1 MKILS
6 DHNVQDTFKIADRAY
21 IIDEGEILIKGNPKD
36 IASDEMAKE
45 KFLGKSFKLG
55 DEVEVS

>member
-1 MKILS
+1 
-6 DHNVQDTFKIADRAY
+6 VQDTFKIADRAY
-21 IIDEGEILIKGNPKD
+21 IIDEGKILIKGNPQD
-36 IASDEMAKE
+36 IASDNMAKE